1 MRIFCLL
8 VSLAAIAGA
17 QDDIQ
22 PNIILF
28 LADDMGMGDTSAY
41 QDITGNSDDKQIHTP
56 NLEKLAERG
65 VRFTD
70 AHTPASRCTTTR
82 YALMTGRYAWRGRLK
97 HWVLFGSQGDPLIE
111 PDRPTIPSMLSGA
124 GYHTHMVGKWHV
136 GLRYRQSDGSPAAG
150 WADADLTQPLH
161 TTPVDQGFDFALFTS
176 RSHGTSGAT
185 ANGKN
190 QKRNGP
196 NQNVG
201 PGHIL
206 QRKAI
211 AATGNGKQLVDADD
225 PKAYILEELGPK
237 HFEHG
242 PGKLDTMLKADEDWN
257 KPFFLYYASPSNHG
271 PYTPA
276 DEIRGVPV
284 KGAARTKSGEPMGV
298 RYDFIYEND
307 VFMGLMLDW
316 LKNTQ
321 DPRYPDKT
329 LEKTT
334 LVIFTSDNGSEI
346 VQKTATGPYRS
357 NKGSC
362 YEGGHRVAFIAS
374 WPGGGV
380 SGGKD
385 VSATIGLQDLYA
397 TFADLAGVQLPD
409 LEAGEKGAEDSV
421 SIVPQLRGA
430 NEAEPRPQFYHDHKE
445 AKDDPAVAAM
455 RFGKWKIF
463 FDASLI
469 RSGEA
474 EPYEL
479 YDLEADPKETTNRID
494 EPELEGLVSKLTEIA
509 LLHRTSGGHRA
520 MEFAPKRREI
530 FNAPK
535 GVVKRGDL
543 QLTIQE
549 DGKALEISFNQNV
562 IVESVGLS
570 AGENGSCGGFYK
582 LGDNEAMQIYCID
595 GDNDQKDQ
603 GGAISDLGILKNGQT
618 LRLDPSPFLGVE
630 AAGEWALHSV
640 AVRPLGK

>member
-1 MRIFCLL
+1 MRILCVFFSLL
-8 VSLAAIAGA
+8 AIAAA

-41 QDITGNSDDKQIHTP
+41 QDITGNSDEQQIHTP
-56 NLEKLAERG
+56 NLEKLAARG

-161 TTPVDQGFDFALFTS
+161 TTPVDHGFDFALFTS

-190 QKRNGP
+190 KKRNGP

-211 AATGNGKQLVDADD
+211 AATGDGKQLVDASDSN
-225 PKAYILEELGPK
+225 AYILEELGPK
-237 HFEHG
+237 HYEHG
-242 PGKLDTMLKADEDWN
+242 PAKLDTMIKADEGWN

-276 DEIRGVPV
+276 DAIRDVPV
-284 KGAARTKSGEPMGV
+284 KGAARAKSGEPMGV

-316 LKNTQ
+316 LRDTQ

-329 LEKTT
+329 LEETT
-334 LVIFTSDNGSEI
+334 LVIFTSDNGAEI
-346 VQKTATGPYRS
+346 QAKTATGPYRS

-374 WPGGGV
+374 WPKGGIG
-380 SGGKD
+380 GGKD
-385 VSATIGLQDLYA
+385 ISATIGLQDLYA
-397 TFADLAGVQLPD
+397 TFAELAGAQLPD

-421 SIVPQLRGA
+421 SIVQQLRGKNDA
-430 NEAEPRPQFYHDHKE
+430 DLRPQFYHDHKE
-445 AKDDPAVAAM
+445 AKEDPAVVAM
-455 RFGKWKIF
+455 RFGDWKMF

-469 RSGEA
+469 REGKA
-474 EPYEL
+474 KPYEL
-479 YDLEADPKETTNRID
+479 YNLEADPKEEINLID
-494 EPELEGLVSKLTEIA
+494 DPNLKEFIAQQTELA
-509 LLHRTSGGHRA
+509 LLHRTAGGHRA
-520 MEFAPKRREI
+520 AAFAPERREI
-530 FNAPK
+530 FDSPE
-535 GVVKRGDL
+535 GVIDRGEL
-543 QLTIQE
+543 QLTVNE
-549 DGKALEISFNQNV
+549 DGKALEISFNQDV
-562 IVESVGLS
+562 LVESVGLA
-570 AGENGSCGGFYK
+570 AGEDGSCGGFYK
-582 LGDNEAMQIYCID
+582 LGDSEPMQIYCVD

-603 GGAISDLGILKNGQT
+603 RGIISDLGLLKKGKT

-630 AAGEWALHSV
+630 AAGDWNLSSMS
-640 AVRPLGK
+640 VRPLGN